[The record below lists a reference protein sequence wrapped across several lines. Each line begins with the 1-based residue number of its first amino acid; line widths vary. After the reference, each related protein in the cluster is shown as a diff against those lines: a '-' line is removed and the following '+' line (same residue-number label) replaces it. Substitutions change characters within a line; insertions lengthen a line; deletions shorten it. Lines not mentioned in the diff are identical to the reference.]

1 VRTTDWDYAARRNT
15 CIIEGE
21 KAADLAKDGLVKEA
35 LVHFENAIK
44 TFPNNVGPLLD
55 RAGTSVVHYNRLS
68 TNHLIIATYLTISD
82 FYSCILDCEQAEYV
96 MSQDLAENKDH
107 KAEIFA
113 AYDLIRTSR
122 EDDY

>member
-1 VRTTDWDYAARRNT
+1 
-15 CIIEGE
+15 
-21 KAADLAKDGLVKEA
+21 
-35 LVHFENAIK
+35 
-44 TFPNNVGPLLD
+44 
-55 RAGTSVVHYNRLS
+55 
-68 TNHLIIATYLTISD
+68 
-82 FYSCILDCEQAEYV
+82 